1 MRLNDSLITEFEYN
15 DKAYKID
22 LAFDNVLD
30 VFDVLSDDDLR
41 EHEKAE
47 ISLSLLTGE
56 DIKGIE
62 AIELW
67 NFVYKN
73 YIKIASK
80 QPIEYDIKGNPM
92 PAQEDEED
100 EEYISLDQDAE
111 YIYTSFQQ
119 AYGMN
124 LINQQGKLHWHEFQ
138 TLLTGLPSDT
148 IMQKIIQIRMWKPS
162 KGESTEDK
170 KNMSKLQ
177 KIYSLDVE

>member
-1 MRLNDSLITEFEYN
+1 MRLNDSLTTEFEYN

-30 VFDVLSDDDLR
+30 VFDVLSDEDLR

-47 ISLSLLTGE
+47 INLSLLTEE
-56 DIKGIE
+56 DVKGIE

-67 NFVYKN
+67 NHVYEN
-73 YIKIASK
+73 YIKIESK
-80 QPIEYDIKGNPM
+80 QPIEYDVKGNPM
-92 PAQEDEED
+92 PVQEEDDD
-100 EEYISLDQDAE
+100 EEYISLDQDAD

-124 LINQQGKLHWHEFQ
+124 LIHQQGKLHWHEFQ

-162 KGESTEDK
+162 KGESTEYK
-170 KNMSKLQ
+170 KNMSHLQ

>member
-1 MRLNDSLITEFEYN
+1 MRLNDSLATEFEYN
-15 DKAYKID
+15 DKVYKID

-67 NFVYKN
+67 NYVYEG

-92 PAQEDEED
+92 PIQEDEED

-124 LINQQGKLHWHEFQ
+124 LIEQQGKLHWHEFQ

-162 KGESTEDK
+162 KGESSEHK
-170 KNMSKLQ
+170 KNMARLQ
-177 KIYSLDVE
+177 KIYSLNVE